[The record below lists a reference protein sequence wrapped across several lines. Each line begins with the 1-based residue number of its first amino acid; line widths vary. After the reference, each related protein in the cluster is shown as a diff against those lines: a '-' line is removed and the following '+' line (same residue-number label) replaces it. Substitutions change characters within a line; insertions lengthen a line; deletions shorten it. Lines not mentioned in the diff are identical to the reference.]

1 MTQSETANF
10 EYIARL
16 KFASIVRYTTS
27 HDPEFLLGENYFR
40 NSQQYLEMGD
50 EIDVVCRHE
59 DGSWSKGHLEV
70 VTKTPTELV
79 VELVDEW
86 RISGKAKARK
96 MTKHYIPANATW
108 MIKDQAGQVVAKGLN
123 KAEACEMLGEEP
135 PVDAPAEEKAA

>member
-27 HDPEFLLGENYFR
+27 HDPEVLLQDNYFR
-40 NSQQYLEMGD
+40 NSQHYLEMGD

-59 DGSWSKGHLEV
+59 DGSWSKGRLEV

-79 VELVDEW
+79 VELADEW

-96 MTKHYIPANATW
+96 MTKHYIPANSTW
-108 MIKDQAGQVVAKGLN
+108 MIKDEAGQVVAKGLN
-123 KAEACEMLGEEP
+123 KAEAFEMLGEDMP
-135 PVDAPAEEKAA
+135 PEEKAA